1 MGVAMRVNLGSG
13 WHYREGWVNV
23 DLYAKKADL
32 RADLRTVDF
41 PAGSVEEVT
50 AIHSIEHLERED
62 SIALFRRIFRW
73 LTVGGT
79 LRIEM
84 PERGRCL
91 KLLEHDAAPLRLAG
105 AKGLMGGRS
114 DGKDEWRAWLIQH
127 ADQIMAAAENNVRLS
142 DLVPDRWREPG
153 AAHLHVW
160 GEGEL
165 LDELMKAG
173 FSPAQVV
180 APTFHGGQKKRDCAW
195 VATRPRLLPAAGEL
209 PVRSIVDLGRR

>member
-13 WHYREGWVNV
+13 WHYREGFTNV
-23 DLYAKKADL
+23 DLFAKKADL

-62 SIALFRRIFRW
+62 SVALFHRIFRW

-91 KLLEHDAAPLRLAG
+91 KLIGHDAAPLRLAG
-105 AKGLMGGRS
+105 AKGLMGGRANA
-114 DGKDEWRAWLIQH
+114 KDEWHAWLIENSGR
-127 ADQIMAAAENNVRLS
+127 IVAAATAGEKMA
-142 DLVPDRWREPG
+142 DLVPERWQEPG

-165 LDELMKAG
+165 LDVLVKAG
-173 FSPAQVV
+173 FSPAQAV